1 MLKDKHTVRL
11 PGLLLLEEQPIVPI
25 DHIARRPGCEE
36 RGWLDR
42 RAIRV

>member
-11 PGLLLLEEQPIVPI
+11 PGLLLLEEQPIVLI
-25 DHIARRPGCEE
+25 DHIARRPGEE